1 MSREEPVLVT
11 KSTMPPL
18 QEVVKL
24 LEGVWERAYLTNNGP
39 LLQQF
44 ERLIAARNGV
54 ADAVA
59 VANGTLAIE
68 LLLEAFDI
76 KGEVITTP
84 FTFPA
89 TATAICRAGAEP
101 VFVDID
107 PETWNIDPQAV
118 ERAITPNTT
127 AILGVHVFGRPCDVR
142 RLERIAKTNHLRL
155 IYDAAHANFV
165 RTQGKSIFEWG
176 DASSVSF
183 HATKLFH
190 TSEGGACF
198 SPDPEIRAK
207 IRRLRNF
214 GYGANARLTEVGTNA
229 KMMEFAAAV
238 GIVNLRRVDSVIES
252 RRRLYRLYKE
262 RLAGIDSLAFQKIDG
277 DETNFGYFPV
287 VFPSEEILLRV
298 IQELN
303 QKNIFPRRY
312 FWPLLSDMTPFAEAS
327 SSSLAVAKTVSS
339 RIVCLPFYPDM
350 GEDVVGEI
358 CDTIRQFVSPAALSN
373 GNSFLAKC

>member
-190 TSEGGACF
+190 TC
-198 SPDPEIRAK
+198 
-207 IRRLRNF
+207 
-214 GYGANARLTEVGTNA
+214 
-229 KMMEFAAAV
+229 
-238 GIVNLRRVDSVIES
+238 RVHTTKYTDH
-252 RRRLYRLYKE
+252 
-262 RLAGIDSLAFQKIDG
+262 
-277 DETNFGYFPV
+277 
-287 VFPSEEILLRV
+287 
-298 IQELN
+298 
-303 QKNIFPRRY
+303 
-312 FWPLLSDMTPFAEAS
+312 
-327 SSSLAVAKTVSS
+327 
-339 RIVCLPFYPDM
+339 
-350 GEDVVGEI
+350 
-358 CDTIRQFVSPAALSN
+358 
-373 GNSFLAKC
+373 